1 MEQRK
6 MFWVYGT
13 LTAIALALGASP
25 AQADI
30 IFGNV
35 NPAPLCQ
42 AAPAGQVGHV
52 CAITETFTS
61 GADNIIANGFLGA
74 PAAGAGNTNLTLKG
88 GPAAP
93 VQLLPTNIFMESGLG
108 INTNATATC
117 TDPECEIFPPQSV
130 TATVGA
136 NTLITDAIIGSVQP
150 GETFNF
156 FVQTT
161 PGGAFIQLN
170 GAPIGS
176 TCVGPGFAVGPVL
189 DTCNWNAPPG
199 QTRFGVAVQAV
210 TGDELLSSLS
220 TTRAAVPEPVSLML
234 FGTGLLGF
242 GLLQRAR
249 RKV

>member
-6 MFWVYGT
+6 KFWVCST
-13 LTAIALALGASP
+13 VTAIALALVASS
-25 AQADI
+25 AQADT

-93 VQLLPTNIFMESGLG
+93 AQLLPTNILMESGLG
-108 INTNATATC
+108 INTNGTATC
-117 TDPECEIFPPQSV
+117 TNPECEISPLQSV
-130 TATVGA
+130 AATAGA
-136 NTLITDAIIGSVQP
+136 NTLITDALIGSIQP

-156 FVQTT
+156 FVQTS
-161 PGGAFIQLN
+161 PGGAFMQLN

-189 DTCNWNAPPG
+189 DTCSWNAPPG

-210 TGDELLSSLS
+210 TGDELLVSLS
-220 TTRAAVPEPVSLML
+220 TTRAAVPEPASLML
-234 FGTGLLGF
+234 LGTGLLGF
-242 GLLQRAR
+242 GLLQRGR
-249 RKV
+249 WKR

>member
-1 MEQRK
+1 MEQRY
-6 MFWVYGT
+6 MFWVCGV
-13 LTAIALALGASP
+13 LTAMALALAASP

-42 AAPAGQVGHV
+42 AAPAGQPGHV
-52 CAITETFTS
+52 CAITEVFAS
-61 GADNIIANGFLGA
+61 GADNIIAHGFLGA
-74 PAAGAGNTNLTLKG
+74 PAAGTGNTNLTLKG

-93 VQLLPTNIFMESGLG
+93 PQLLPTNVLMESGLG
-108 INTNATATC
+108 INTNPGPVC
-117 TDPECEIFPPQSV
+117 TDLDCEISPPQSV

-136 NTLITDAIIGSVQP
+136 NTLITDAQIGSVQP

-176 TCVGPGFAVGPVL
+176 TCVGPGFTVGPVP
-189 DTCNWNAPPG
+189 DMCSWNAGPG

-210 TGDELLSSLS
+210 TGDELLTSLS
-220 TTRAAVPEPVSLML
+220 TTRAAVPEPASLVL
-234 FGTGLLGF
+234 LGTGLLGF
-242 GLLQRAR
+242 RLLQRR
-249 RKV
+249 RQKV